1 MQLIIQISNIKGLR
15 GWRKENRYMKG
26 TKKNSLLTLLII
38 VSVCFIVPI
47 PSTSAAVLTPSIN
60 ASGTGYN
67 EWGSSVQVSLTTTTT
82 NTLLYLS
89 MDERRGATV
98 TGVSSNPTLTWT
110 KRGEANSYYNEGH
123 METWYAVWPSSG
135 AITITVAMS
144 SSATITAV
152 AFAIAGAD
160 TTSPFDGNPRTI
172 GSTSGTAGP
181 MDPTVGL
188 TITTS
193 NPNDLIIG
201 SIGITGYSDNPALTP
216 GSGFSLIQT
225 RASIGQY
232 TYKVETS
239 AEYKVVTTTQS
250 GLYVSYSLGSTGY
263 GSMVVDA
270 VKARVVQSTT
280 LTVACSPET
289 VDKTG
294 SMQTTIQGTLTS
306 GTSGV
311 SGKTITLTYNNGQ
324 TIGTAT
330 TQSDGSYSYSW
341 TVSSS
346 LANGFYALKAQ
357 FIDDNL
363 LYDGSEASTTSS
375 PGGGG
380 VFVVPEYALGGLL
393 ALAACFMGFIAFKKR
408 SSIPSFKHQ
417 A

>member
-1 MQLIIQISNIKGLR
+1 
-15 GWRKENRYMKG
+15 
-26 TKKNSLLTLLII
+26 
-38 VSVCFIVPI
+38 
-47 PSTSAAVLTPSIN
+47 
-60 ASGTGYN
+60 
-67 EWGSSVQVSLTTTTT
+67 
-82 NTLLYLS
+82 
-89 MDERRGATV
+89 
-98 TGVSSNPTLTWT
+98 
-110 KRGEANSYYNEGH
+110 
-123 METWYAVWPSSG
+123 
-135 AITITVAMS
+135 
-144 SSATITAV
+144 
-152 AFAIAGAD
+152 
-160 TTSPFDGNPRTI
+160 
-172 GSTSGTAGP
+172 

-280 LTVACSPET
+280 LTLACSPET

-311 SGKTITLTYNNGQ
+311 SGKTITLTYNSGQ